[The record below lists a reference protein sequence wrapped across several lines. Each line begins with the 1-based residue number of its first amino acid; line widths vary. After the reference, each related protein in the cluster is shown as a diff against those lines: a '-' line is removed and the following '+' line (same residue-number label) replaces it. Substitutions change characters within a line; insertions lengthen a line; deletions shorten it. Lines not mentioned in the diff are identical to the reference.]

1 MIVIENGTININI
14 NIVFKQDCPELFLE
28 ILYIM
33 FTTLQES
40 HLLHS
45 EFRSQHNIVIVKVL
59 IQTECCHFI

>member
-33 FTTLQES
+33 FYNSSHHVLQLFRKATSSTVNLGVSTTLS
-40 HLLHS
+40 
-45 EFRSQHNIVIVKVL
+45 
-59 IQTECCHFI
+59 